1 MYVPIVAALLFVFPI
16 ASIVIDVAVNQHTA
30 FGAAV
35 VGKWFVF
42 WAVGVRLLLAGVRQ
56 ILQPRYTAE
65 TILGMKNLD
74 SLILVR
80 ELGFA
85 NIAIGCIG
93 VGSVIAPAWVLPAA
107 IAGTIFYGFA
117 GINHALHGGRNRL
130 QNIAMISDLL
140 VAVILLGFCVAV
152 AVR

>member
-1 MYVPIVAALLFVFPI
+1 MNVPIVVALLFVFPI
-16 ASIVIDVAVNQHTA
+16 ASIVIDVAVDQQA
-30 FGAAV
+30 VFGAAV

-65 TILGMKNLD
+65 TILGLKNLD

-85 NIAIGCIG
+85 NTAIGSIG
-93 VGSVIAPAWVLPAA
+93 VGSLFAPSWVLPAA

-130 QNIAMISDLL
+130 QNIAMISDLF
-140 VAVILLGFCVAV
+140 VAAILLAFCVSV